1 MILVSLHT
9 KSSSMFHGKLFP
21 PKMENPENEDIII
34 PVCTLL
40 IAAGI
45 QQYKGNDCGLDIRL
59 PGETNI
65 RHTMHWYKNYHRRTQ
80 VVSRTF

>member
-1 MILVSLHT
+1 
-9 KSSSMFHGKLFP
+9 
-21 PKMENPENEDIII
+21 MENPENEDIII

-65 RHTMHWYKNYHRRTQ
+65 STRIIIGGPKW
-80 VVSRTF
+80 SRELLTDGYGYLQ

>member
-1 MILVSLHT
+1 
-9 KSSSMFHGKLFP
+9 
-21 PKMENPENEDIII
+21 MENPENEDIII

-65 RHTMHWYKNYHRRTQ
+65 STRIIIGGPKWSQELFKDGYGYLQWTTWIGHTNN
-80 VVSRTF
+80 